1 MILQKIFN
9 IKERCNGGAEGNKKA
24 YKAQNGRS
32 INPSLLITKANV
44 TTLKLQLK
52 C

>member
-1 MILQKIFN
+1 MEELRE
-9 IKERCNGGAEGNKKA
+9 IKKHTKLKMAG
-24 YKAQNGRS
+24 

>member
-24 YKAQNGRS
+24 YKAQMAG